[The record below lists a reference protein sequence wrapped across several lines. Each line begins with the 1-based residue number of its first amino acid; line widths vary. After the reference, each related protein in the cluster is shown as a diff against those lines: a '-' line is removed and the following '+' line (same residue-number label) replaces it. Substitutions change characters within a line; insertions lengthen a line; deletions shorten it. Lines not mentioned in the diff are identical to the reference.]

1 MNVFPIHPVF
11 GPIMKSLSFLTAAW
25 LAGVAIAPAIDYK
38 NDVLPIMKEHCWK
51 CHSNEEEVK
60 GNLALDDLDEVR
72 DYQVGPFNI
81 IRPGKPAE
89 SSFLEK
95 MLLAKDHDDFMPRNG
110 DPLPKEKLDII
121 EQWIA
126 RGAVIDAKNP
136 SEKEKAFLATGAA
149 MPAED
154 EKLKIHP
161 WTNTEGKTIEARF
174 ARIVDG
180 AVTIVLKDGRSF
192 NVPLDKLAPESRALA
207 EKLAAK

>member
-1 MNVFPIHPVF
+1 VNVSRLHPVL
-11 GPIMKSLSFLTAAW
+11 GLVMKAHSLVSVAWFAGLAAS
-25 LAGVAIAPAIDYK
+25 PAIDYK
-38 NDVLPIMKEHCWK
+38 NDVLPIMKEYCWD

-95 MLLAKDHDDFMPRNG
+95 MLLDKDHEDFMPRNG
-110 DPLPKEKLDII
+110 DALPKEKLAII

-136 SEKEKAFLATGAA
+136 SDKEKAFVAAGAA

-154 EKLKIHP
+154 EKLKFHA
-161 WTNTEGKTIEARF
+161 WTNTEGTTIEARF

-180 AVTIVLKDGRSF
+180 AVSIVLKDGRSF
-192 NVPLDKLAPESRALA
+192 NVPLEKLSPESRALA